1 MMAGATEERRSAP
14 VRTADSAIQLMLES
28 SGPVRIEGRSVDASD
43 LPRDEDLRL
52 GLRVTIDWA
61 LLRRDTE
68 CSGPLDVLFVAR
80 CGETRWSDVVGLAE
94 SVDDDEGQ
102 AEYREGVTIPR
113 DRISGR
119 VDCEVAVA
127 LSETVE
133 TEDTAGSV
141 PAGTVVAREEFRIR
155 LERGGFRFPTRW
167 VSFEDRNLPSDAL
180 WYVDITE
187 GSWMQPVEDSV
198 SILLNNDASDFYRVL
213 EDQRKDY
220 RVPATALRAQVA
232 YDALAQMI
240 AAYLTSD
247 VSDLEVDPSGRR
259 LCDVVDRTID
269 DLFGTEEEDLE
280 DVVREDPSRFRTQ
293 LQDAMNLKRSVDL

>member
-1 MMAGATEERRSAP
+1 MAGATEERRSAP

-52 GLRVTIDWA
+52 GLRATIDWD

-102 AEYREGVTIPR
+102 AEYRDGVTIPR

-127 LSETVE
+127 LSEIME
-133 TEDTAGSV
+133 TQDAAGSV
-141 PAGTVVAREEFRIR
+141 PAGTVVAREEFRVR

-167 VSFEDRNLPSDAL
+167 VSFEDRNLPSKAL

-198 SILLNNDASDFYRVL
+198 SILLNNDASDFYHVL

-240 AAYLTSD
+240 TAYLTSD

-259 LCDVVDRTID
+259 LCDVVDRTLD
-269 DLFGTEEEDLE
+269 DLFGTEKEDLE
-280 DVVREDPSRFRTQ
+280 DVVQEDPSRFRTL